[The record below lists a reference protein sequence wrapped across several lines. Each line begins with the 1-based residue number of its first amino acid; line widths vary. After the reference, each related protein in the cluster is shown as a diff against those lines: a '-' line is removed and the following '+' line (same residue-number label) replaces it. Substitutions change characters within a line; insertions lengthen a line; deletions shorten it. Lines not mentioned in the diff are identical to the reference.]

1 MDDWTKKSIEG
12 FDMLT
17 VIAMVEACEP
27 DLTMVRWIDLRGSR
41 LGPIFKSGEQLPTV
55 MSSAEPQVT
64 CLQCTMGSMQR
75 FYKQDPRVALIESAR
90 NNTVVVL
97 DIRLR
102 HDGEVCRRCQP
113 TLSPMG
119 TADSTGDLVC
129 VRQK

>member
-1 MDDWTKKSIEG
+1 VDDWTQKSIEG
-12 FDMLT
+12 FDLLT

-27 DLTMVRWIDLRGSR
+27 DLTMVRYIRVLSQQRAQWRMNNGLPVGSSEE
-41 LGPIFKSGEQLPTV
+41 L
-55 MSSAEPQVT
+55 VT
-64 CLQCTMGSMQR
+64 CLQCAMDSMQR
-75 FYKQDPRVALIESAR
+75 FNKQDPRVALIESAR
-90 NNTVVVL
+90 ENRIVVL

-119 TADSTGDLVC
+119 VTDWTGDLVC

>member
-1 MDDWTKKSIEG
+1 MDDWTQKSIEG
-12 FDMLT
+12 FDLLT

-27 DLTMVRWIDLRGSR
+27 DLTMVRYIRPHGITASLPGS
-41 LGPIFKSGEQLPTV
+41 LPVAAGGTC
-55 MSSAEPQVT
+55 VT
-64 CLQCTMGSMQR
+64 CLQCAMDSMQR

-90 NNTVVVL
+90 ENRIVVL

-102 HDGEVCRRCQP
+102 HDGEACRRCQP

-119 TADSTGDLVC
+119 VTDSTGDIVC

>member
-1 MDDWTKKSIEG
+1 MDDWTQKSIEG
-12 FDMLT
+12 FDLLT

-27 DLTMVRWIDLRGSR
+27 DLTMVRCIDLRGAR
-41 LGPIFKSGEQLPTV
+41 LGAFMPSGEQLPAV
-55 MSSAEPQVT
+55 MSSADPQVT
-64 CLQCTMGSMQR
+64 CLQCAMGSMQR

-90 NNTVVVL
+90 ENRIVVL

-119 TADSTGDLVC
+119 ATDSTGDLVC